1 MEIKELKMKVEM
13 EIIMNDGTVKNEFVE
28 VKNYIEA
35 HQKMHKKYKG
45 EYRTTLI
52 NSVID

>member
-1 MEIKELKMKVEM
+1 MKIKMEIS
-13 EIIMNDGTVKNEFVE
+13 MNDSTKKHEIVE

-45 EYRTTLI
+45 QYHSTLI
-52 NSVID
+52 DKVIE